1 MSSKS
6 RREKLNCVPA
16 SPPSS
21 KLIFLGRFKQLRRVN
36 MTAVI
41 FWASP
46 LDRMALA
53 IHHYVQPTY
62 RFPIRGS
69 LHIIQRPRRDQDFF
83 FGTFFPFLRALERP
97 MAIACFRLLTLPPLP
112 PRPLLALP
120 RL

>member
-62 RFPIRGS
+62 RFRFADCFTSFNVHGAIRTFCSVLFSPSCG
-69 LHIIQRPRRDQDFF
+69 LWKDQW
-83 FGTFFPFLRALERP
+83 
-97 MAIACFRLLTLPPLP
+97 RLLVFGF
-112 PRPLLALP
+112 
-120 RL
+120 